1 MKTIQEKIATL
12 KEQHHSKLTAESTAE
27 EIKADEDFAKALDD
41 IEQDYN
47 QVVKD
52 KQEVTDLYI
61 KATKGQGSKTP
72 PKEEKQEPRSL
83 EEIGQAILEQD
94 KKQ

>member
-1 MKTIQEKIATL
+1 MTIQEKIKAL
-12 KEQHHSKLTAESTAE
+12 KESHHAKLTKDSTPE
-27 EIKADEDFAKALDD
+27 EIKTDEDFAKSLDE

-61 KATKGQGSKTP
+61 KVSKGQGSSNP
-72 PKEEKQEPRSL
+72 PEEESKEPRSL
-83 EEIGQAILEQD
+83 EEIGKAILEQD
-94 KKQ
+94 KK